1 MTEILEVGFK
11 RERKEYYLNPLN
23 IPFTVDE
30 YAIVGAERGEDM
42 GRVLQK
48 GRLPQPK
55 KGREPLDNV
64 LRKATGE
71 DLKRLQELRDK
82 EESIFQTC
90 KTKITEHNLAMKL
103 VDVEYRFDGHKITFY
118 FTADKRIDFRALV
131 KDLAAIYRTRIEM
144 HQIGVREEARRIGG
158 YGCCGL
164 KLCCTTII
172 EDFEPVTTQMAK
184 DQNLILTP
192 SKLSG
197 ACGRLMCC
205 LAYEWNLYKTE
216 MERFPQVGK
225 KITTE
230 KGKGKIERADIFRN
244 LIYIGYESGVE
255 EKMTLEEYEN
265 LKRKKKVPAEHTN
278 IK

>member
-1 MTEILEVGFK
+1 MTEILEVAFK
-11 RERKEYYLNPLN
+11 RERKEYYLNHLD
-23 IPFTVDE
+23 IPFNIGD
-30 YAIVGAERGEDM
+30 YAIVSAERGEDM
-42 GRVLQK
+42 GRVIQK
-48 GRLPQPK
+48 GRLPQQK
-55 KGREPLDNV
+55 KGREPLENV
-64 LRKATGE
+64 IRQATDE
-71 DLKRLQELRDK
+71 DLKKIEELRDK
-82 EESIFQTC
+82 EEGIFRTC
-90 KTKITEHNLAMKL
+90 KAKIDEHGLAMKL

-164 KLCCTTII
+164 KLCCTTVI
-172 EDFEPVTTQMAK
+172 EDFDPVTTQMAK

-197 ACGRLMCC
+197 VCGRLMCC
-205 LAYEWNLYKTE
+205 LAYEWNLYRVE

-244 LIYIGYESGVE
+244 LIYISYESGVE
-255 EKMTLEEYEN
+255 EKITLEEYEN
-265 LKRKKKVPAEHTN
+265 LRKKKKGTSEQPKVQ
-278 IK
+278 

>member
-1 MTEILEVGFK
+1 MIEILEVAFK
-11 RERKEYYLNPLN
+11 RERKEYYLNNLN
-23 IPFTVDE
+23 IPFTIGD
-30 YAIVGAERGEDM
+30 YAIVSAERGEDM
-42 GRVLQK
+42 GRVFQK

-55 KGREPLDNV
+55 KGREPLENV
-64 LRKATGE
+64 LRKATEE
-71 DLKRLQELRDK
+71 DQNKLLELRNK
-82 EESIFQTC
+82 EGGIFRTC
-90 KTKITEHNLAMKL
+90 KAKIEEHGLAMKL

-144 HQIGVREEARRIGG
+144 HQIGVREEARRVGG

-164 KLCCTTII
+164 KLCCTTVI
-172 EDFEPVTTQMAK
+172 EDFDPVTTQMAK

-197 ACGRLMCC
+197 VCGRLMCC
-205 LAYEWNLYKTE
+205 LAYEWNLYKAE

-244 LIYIGYESGVE
+244 LIYISYESGGE
-255 EKMTLEEYEN
+255 EKITLEKYEN
-265 LKRKKKVPAEHTN
+265 LKKKKKGAPEQAKT
-278 IK
+278 